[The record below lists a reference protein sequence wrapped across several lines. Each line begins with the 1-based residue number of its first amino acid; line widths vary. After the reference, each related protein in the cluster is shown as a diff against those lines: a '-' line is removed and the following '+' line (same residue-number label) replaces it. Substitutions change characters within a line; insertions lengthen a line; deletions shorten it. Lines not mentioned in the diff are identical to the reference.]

1 MNKPRVSII
10 LPAHNAEEYLPR
22 ALESLFNQ
30 TEGSWEAI
38 CIDDASNDHS
48 WDVLS
53 AYAAKDPRIQA
64 YRNDKCLWAGGSR
77 NFGMDHSTGQ
87 YIMFCDSDDWYEPMM
102 VETMLK
108 TIDGEKCEIAQCY
121 SIIETAD
128 MPVKEKI
135 NIPCLGYFNPEV
147 KWGGMFRRP
156 HRGLNTVCWNKIVRR
171 DFLYAHHIRFSKN
184 KRHEDDLFCAECII
198 AARRTK
204 IVPVPLYHYRIHKGS
219 MMQGERNMAES
230 GFAWKSNIDEILKWG
245 ELNGFKRSR
254 LLKKFV
260 RKWETYE

>member
-1 MNKPRVSII
+1 MNKPYVSII

-30 TEGSWEAI
+30 TEGSWEAM

-48 WDVLS
+48 WNVLS

-87 YIMFCDSDDWYEPMM
+87 YIMFCDSDNWYEPMM

-108 TIDGEKCEIAQCY
+108 TLDGEKCEIAQCY

-156 HRGLNTVCWNKIVRR
+156 HRGLNTVCWNKIIRR
-171 DFLYAHHIRFSKN
+171 DFCARITFDFLRIGGMKMIYSAQNASLRPARQK
-184 KRHEDDLFCAECII
+184 LFQRRCTII
-198 AARRTK
+198 GYTK
-204 IVPVPLYHYRIHKGS
+204 VP
-219 MMQGERNMAES
+219 
-230 GFAWKSNIDEILKWG
+230 
-245 ELNGFKRSR
+245 
-254 LLKKFV
+254 
-260 RKWETYE
+260 